1 MKHFVNN
8 WGNRFLSLAGR
19 PAGDFFQQPFFSIY
33 YLSLYPHYCPPQLS
47 LSRTPLCYIVVSLV
61 AFHNLSSVSFSRN
74 SPNFICFIYPPSPYP
89 YFFSKFNPLSHLNP
103 VSLLY
108 TFSLSPLHHSHL
120 SRTLPQSNKLEN
132 LESSV
137 GIVHLGF
144 NGLCYCNVISNPQI
158 LSCLCNRCT

>member
-1 MKHFVNN
+1 MKHFANN
-8 WGNRFLSLAGR
+8 WGNRFLSPAGR
-19 PAGDFFQQPFFSIY
+19 PAGDFFQQPFFSHL
-33 YLSLYPHYCPPQLS
+33 LSLALPPLLSTTTLS
-47 LSRTPLCYIVVSLV
+47 LALLCVISLSLV
-61 AFHNLSSVSFSRN
+61 AFHNLSSVSFPRN
-74 SPNFICFIYPPSPYP
+74 SPNFICFIYPPSQLSIFFLKVQSSFSFEPCLSP
-89 YFFSKFNPLSHLNP
+89 IYF
-103 VSLLY
+103 
-108 TFSLSPLHHSHL
+108 LSPLHHSHL

>member
-1 MKHFVNN
+1 MKHFANN
-8 WGNRFLSLAGR
+8 WGNRFLSPAGR
-19 PAGDFFQQPFFSIY
+19 PAGDFFQQPFFSHL
-33 YLSLYPHYCPPQLS
+33 LSLAFPPLQSTTTLS
-47 LSRTPLCYIVVSLV
+47 LALLCVISLSLV